1 MVNYTQIEILLNG
14 SNKNWEEKDYI
25 IDRVVFIENN
35 WNEFTEL
42 EYYSIIK
49 ELKNNQLDKIAF
61 GLNYQANHITKHLK
75 QLE

>member
-1 MVNYTQIEILLNG
+1 MVNYTQIEILLSG
-14 SNKNWEEKDYI
+14 SNKNWEEKKSI
-25 IDRVVFIENN
+25 KNRVVFIESN

-49 ELKNNQLDKIAF
+49 ELQDNQLDKIAF

-75 QLE
+75 HLK